1 MFSTNAPISQYT
13 ELASAVPLEDRIR
26 VPDLPDHQVQQ
37 GHIQINAEEID
48 SVGAEN
54 YLWIRS

>member
-13 ELASAVPLEDRIR
+13 ELASAVPLEERIR
-26 VPDLPDHQVQQ
+26 VPDLPDQQVQRD
-37 GHIQINAEEID
+37 HIQINAGEID

-54 YLWIRS
+54 YL